1 MDFIRN
7 KEVKRQIVV
16 SSILI
21 LFWGGIGI
29 IVDSKAVWIV
39 LSAIISS
46 SAVSL
51 FFTYQRYKKIADFSL
66 HIDRLLHGD
75 ETISFGQFQE
85 GELSVL
91 HDEIS
96 KMTRRLIEQA
106 EALKME
112 KGNLANA
119 LADISHQ
126 LKTPLTSLNIL
137 NASLCNEEL
146 TDEERYE
153 LIRKQTMLLSRME
166 WLIATLLKISK
177 LDAGTITLKPQA
189 VYLKDVVE
197 KAIRP
202 LEIAAE
208 LKMQTITQVIPAE
221 LKLAL
226 DADWTAEALGNVIKN
241 CIEHSPESSSIE
253 IKAIERP
260 LLTQIIMEQVFGKRI
275 YRIYLTDFIKE
286 VALQSVMPV
295 WGWLWQKQSS
305 SIRAASSRRK
315 TGSQAVQNLKSA
327 FIGGLLNAAPF

>member
-1 MDFIRN
+1 MEFIRN
-7 KEVKRQIVV
+7 SEVKRQIVV
-16 SSILI
+16 SSILT
-21 LFWGGIGI
+21 LFWCGISI

-51 FFTYQRYKKIADFSL
+51 FFTYQRYKKIADLSL
-66 HIDRLLHGD
+66 YIDRLLHGD
-75 ETISFGQFQE
+75 ETISFEQFQE

-106 EALKME
+106 EALKIE
-112 KGNLANA
+112 KGNLADA

-146 TDEERYE
+146 TEEERYE
-153 LIRKQTMLLSRME
+153 LIRKHAMLLSKME

-177 LDAGTITLKPQA
+177 LDAGTITLKLQE

-208 LKMQTITQVIPAE
+208 LKMQTIKKEVPAE
-221 LKLAL
+221 LKLTL
-226 DADWTAEALGNVIKN
+226 DVEWTAEALGNVIKN
-241 CIEHSPESSSIE
+241 CIEHSPEGGSIE

-260 LLTQIIMEQVFGKRI
+260 LLTQVIIEDNGAGFQEKDIPHLFDRFYQGNGSTI
-275 YRIYLTDFIKE
+275 GNAGLGL
-286 VALQSVMPV
+286 ALAKTIINNQ
-295 WGWLWQKQSS
+295 GGI
-305 SIRAASSRRK
+305 IRAKNQELGGAEFEICFYR
-315 TGSQAVQNLKSA
+315 
-327 FIGGLLNAAPF
+327 GLL

>member
-29 IVDSKAVWIV
+29 IVDSKAVWMV

-153 LIRKQTMLLSRME
+153 LIRKQTMLLSRMGVADSHTSE
-166 WLIATLLKISK
+166 NIQAGCRNDYSKATGGILKRCGGKSNSS
-177 LDAGTITLKPQA
+177 
-189 VYLKDVVE
+189 Y
-197 KAIRP
+197 
-202 LEIAAE
+202 
-208 LKMQTITQVIPAE
+208 
-221 LKLAL
+221 
-226 DADWTAEALGNVIKN
+226 GN
-241 CIEHSPESSSIE
+241 C
-253 IKAIERP
+253 
-260 LLTQIIMEQVFGKRI
+260 G
-275 YRIYLTDFIKE
+275 
-286 VALQSVMPV
+286 
-295 WGWLWQKQSS
+295 
-305 SIRAASSRRK
+305 
-315 TGSQAVQNLKSA
+315 
-327 FIGGLLNAAPF
+327 

>member
-16 SSILI
+16 NGLLA
-21 LFWGGIGI
+21 LFWCCICF
-29 IVDSKAVWIV
+29 IVDSKSLWIV
-39 LSAIISS
+39 LAAIVSVS
-46 SAVSL
+46 MVSL
-51 FFTYQRYKKIADFSL
+51 FFTYQRYRKIAELSL
-66 HIDRLLHGD
+66 LIDKLLHGD

-106 EALKME
+106 EALKKE
-112 KGNLANA
+112 KGNLADA

-137 NASLCNEEL
+137 NASLCNEKMI
-146 TDEERYE
+146 DEERYE
-153 LIRKQTMLLSRME
+153 LIRKQAMLLSRME

-177 LDAGTITLKPQA
+177 LDAGTITLKPQEIC
-189 VYLKDVVE
+189 LKDVVE

-208 LKMQTITQVIPAE
+208 LKLT
-221 LKLAL
+221 L
-226 DADWTAEALGNVIKN
+226 DTDWTAEALGNVIKN
-241 CIEHSPESSSIE
+241 CIEHSPEGSTIE

-260 LLTQIIMEQVFGKRI
+260 LLTQIIIEDNGTGFQEKDIPHLFDRFYQGSGSTIGNAGLGLALAKTIIVNQGGVIKAKNRKSGGAEFEI
-275 YRIYLTDFIKE
+275 CFYRGT
-286 VALQSVMPV
+286 A
-295 WGWLWQKQSS
+295 
-305 SIRAASSRRK
+305 
-315 TGSQAVQNLKSA
+315 
-327 FIGGLLNAAPF
+327 

>member
-1 MDFIRN
+1 MDFVRN

-16 SSILI
+16 NGLLA
-21 LFWGGIGI
+21 LFWCCICF
-29 IVDSKAVWIV
+29 IVDSKSLWIV
-39 LSAIISS
+39 LAAIVSVGI
-46 SAVSL
+46 VSL
-51 FFTYQRYKKIADFSL
+51 FFTYQRYRKIAELSL
-66 HIDRLLHGD
+66 LIDKLLHGD

-106 EALKME
+106 EALKKE
-112 KGNLANA
+112 KGNLADA

-137 NASLCNEEL
+137 NASLCNEKM

-153 LIRKQTMLLSRME
+153 LIRKQAMLLSRME

-177 LDAGTITLKPQA
+177 LDAGTITLKPQEIC
-189 VYLKDVVE
+189 LKDVVE

-208 LKMQTITQVIPAE
+208 LKLT
-221 LKLAL
+221 L
-226 DADWTAEALGNVIKN
+226 DTDWTAEALGNVIKN
-241 CIEHSPESSSIE
+241 CIEHSPEGSTIE

-260 LLTQIIMEQVFGKRI
+260 LLTQVIIEDNGIGFQEKDIPHLFDRFYQGSGSAIGNAGLGLALAKTIIVNQGGVIQAKNRKSGGAEFEI
-275 YRIYLTDFIKE
+275 CFYRGT
-286 VALQSVMPV
+286 A
-295 WGWLWQKQSS
+295 
-305 SIRAASSRRK
+305 
-315 TGSQAVQNLKSA
+315 
-327 FIGGLLNAAPF
+327 

>member
-1 MDFIRN
+1 M
-7 KEVKRQIVV
+7 
-16 SSILI
+16 
-21 LFWGGIGI
+21 
-29 IVDSKAVWIV
+29 
-39 LSAIISS
+39 
-46 SAVSL
+46 VSL
-51 FFTYQRYKKIADFSL
+51 FFTYQRYRKIAELSL
-66 HIDRLLHGD
+66 LIDKLLHGD

-153 LIRKQTMLLSRME
+153 LNPRQTMLLSRME

-177 LDAGTITLKPQA
+177 LDAGTITLKPQEIC
-189 VYLKDVVE
+189 LKDVVE

-221 LKLAL
+221 LKLTL
-226 DADWTAEALGNVIKN
+226 DTDWTAEALGNVIKN
-241 CIEHSPESSSIE
+241 CIEHSPEGSTIE

-260 LLTQIIMEQVFGKRI
+260 LLTQIIIEDNGTGFQEKDIPHLFDRFYQGSGSTIGNAGLGLALAKTIIVNQGGVIQAKNRKSGGAEFEI
-275 YRIYLTDFIKE
+275 CFYRGT
-286 VALQSVMPV
+286 A
-295 WGWLWQKQSS
+295 
-305 SIRAASSRRK
+305 
-315 TGSQAVQNLKSA
+315 
-327 FIGGLLNAAPF
+327 

>member
-177 LDAGTITLKPQA
+177 LDAGTITLKPQEI
-189 VYLKDVVE
+189 YLKDVVE

-260 LLTQIIMEQVFGKRI
+260 LLTQIIIADNGAGFRKKDIPHLFDRFYQGSGSTIGNAGLGLALAKTIIVNQGGVIQAKNRKSGGAEFEI
-275 YRIYLTDFIKE
+275 CFYRGT
-286 VALQSVMPV
+286 A
-295 WGWLWQKQSS
+295 
-305 SIRAASSRRK
+305 
-315 TGSQAVQNLKSA
+315 
-327 FIGGLLNAAPF
+327 

>member
-1 MDFIRN
+1 MDCF
-7 KEVKRQIVV
+7 
-16 SSILI
+16 S
-21 LFWGGIGI
+21 GYC
-29 IVDSKAVWIV
+29 
-39 LSAIISS
+39 ISRY
-46 SAVSL
+46 SL
-51 FFTYQRYKKIADFSL
+51 PFFTYQRYRKIAELSL
-66 HIDRLLHGD
+66 LIDKLLHGD

-106 EALKME
+106 EALKKE
-112 KGNLANA
+112 KGNLADA

-137 NASLCNEEL
+137 NASLCNEKM

-153 LIRKQTMLLSRME
+153 LIRKQAMLLSRME

-177 LDAGTITLKPQA
+177 LDAGTITLKPQEIC
-189 VYLKDVVE
+189 LKDVVE

-221 LKLAL
+221 LKLTL
-226 DADWTAEALGNVIKN
+226 DTDWTAEALGNVIKN
-241 CIEHSPESSSIE
+241 CIEHSPEGSTIE

-260 LLTQIIMEQVFGKRI
+260 LLTQVIIEDNGIGFQEKDIPHLFDRFYQGSGSAIGNAGLGLALAKTIIVNQGGVIQAKNRKSGGAEFEI
-275 YRIYLTDFIKE
+275 CFYRGT
-286 VALQSVMPV
+286 A
-295 WGWLWQKQSS
+295 
-305 SIRAASSRRK
+305 
-315 TGSQAVQNLKSA
+315 
-327 FIGGLLNAAPF
+327 

>member
-75 ETISFGQFQE
+75 ETISFEQFQE

-221 LKLAL
+221 LKLSL
-226 DADWTAEALGNVIKN
+226 AEALGNVIKN
-241 CIEHSPESSSIE
+241 CIEHSPEGSTIE

-260 LLTQIIMEQVFGKRI
+260 LLTQIIIEDSGTGFQEKDIPHLFDRFYQGSGSTIGNAGLGLALAKTIIVNQGGVIQAKNRESGGAKFEI
-275 YRIYLTDFIKE
+275 CFYRGT
-286 VALQSVMPV
+286 A
-295 WGWLWQKQSS
+295 
-305 SIRAASSRRK
+305 
-315 TGSQAVQNLKSA
+315 
-327 FIGGLLNAAPF
+327 

>member
-75 ETISFGQFQE
+75 EKISFGQFQE

-221 LKLAL
+221 LKLSL
-226 DADWTAEALGNVIKN
+226 DTDWTAEALGNVIKN
-241 CIEHSPESSSIE
+241 CIEHSPEGSTIE

-260 LLTQIIMEQVFGKRI
+260 LLTQIIIEDSGTGFQEKDIPHLFDRFYQGSGSTI
-275 YRIYLTDFIKE
+275 GNAGLGL
-286 VALQSVMPV
+286 ALAKTIIVNQGGVI
-295 WGWLWQKQSS
+295 QAKN
-305 SIRAASSRRK
+305 RK
-315 TGSQAVQNLKSA
+315 S
-327 FIGGLLNAAPF
+327 GGAEFEICFYQGTA

>member
-1 MDFIRN
+1 
-7 KEVKRQIVV
+7 
-16 SSILI
+16 
-21 LFWGGIGI
+21 
-29 IVDSKAVWIV
+29 
-39 LSAIISS
+39 
-46 SAVSL
+46 
-51 FFTYQRYKKIADFSL
+51 
-66 HIDRLLHGD
+66 
-75 ETISFGQFQE
+75 
-85 GELSVL
+85 
-91 HDEIS
+91 
-96 KMTRRLIEQA
+96 MTRRLIEQA

-153 LIRKQTMLLSRME
+153 LIREQTMLLSRME

-221 LKLAL
+221 LKLSL
-226 DADWTAEALGNVIKN
+226 DTDWTAEALGNVIKN
-241 CIEHSPESSSIE
+241 CIEHSPEGSTIE

-260 LLTQIIMEQVFGKRI
+260 LLTQIIIEDSGTGFQEKDIPHLFDRFYQGSGSTIGNAGLGLALAKTIIVNQGGVIQAKNRESGGAKFEI
-275 YRIYLTDFIKE
+275 CFYRGT
-286 VALQSVMPV
+286 A
-295 WGWLWQKQSS
+295 
-305 SIRAASSRRK
+305 
-315 TGSQAVQNLKSA
+315 
-327 FIGGLLNAAPF
+327 

>member
-1 MDFIRN
+1 
-7 KEVKRQIVV
+7 
-16 SSILI
+16 
-21 LFWGGIGI
+21 
-29 IVDSKAVWIV
+29 
-39 LSAIISS
+39 
-46 SAVSL
+46 
-51 FFTYQRYKKIADFSL
+51 
-66 HIDRLLHGD
+66 
-75 ETISFGQFQE
+75 
-85 GELSVL
+85 
-91 HDEIS
+91 
-96 KMTRRLIEQA
+96 MTRRLIEQA

-177 LDAGTITLKPQA
+177 LDAGTITLKPQEI
-189 VYLKDVVE
+189 YLKDVVE

-260 LLTQIIMEQVFGKRI
+260 LLTQIIIADNGAGFRKRI

-295 WGWLWQKQSS
+295 WGWLWQNNHRQSG
-305 SIRAASSRRK
+305 RRHP
-315 TGSQAVQNLKSA
+315 GENRKS
-327 FIGGLLNAAPF
+327 GGAEFEICFYRGTA

>member
-1 MDFIRN
+1 
-7 KEVKRQIVV
+7 
-16 SSILI
+16 
-21 LFWGGIGI
+21 
-29 IVDSKAVWIV
+29 
-39 LSAIISS
+39 
-46 SAVSL
+46 
-51 FFTYQRYKKIADFSL
+51 
-66 HIDRLLHGD
+66 
-75 ETISFGQFQE
+75 
-85 GELSVL
+85 
-91 HDEIS
+91 
-96 KMTRRLIEQA
+96 MTRRLIEQA

-153 LIRKQTMLLSRME
+153 LIREQTMLLSRME

-221 LKLAL
+221 LKLSL
-226 DADWTAEALGNVIKN
+226 DTDWTAEALGNVIKN
-241 CIEHSPESSSIE
+241 CIEHSPEGSTIE

-260 LLTQIIMEQVFGKRI
+260 LLTQRIAEQVFRKKTSP
-275 YRIYLTDFIKE
+275 IYLTDFIKE

-295 WGWLWQKQSS
+295 WGWLWQRRSL
-305 SIRAASSRRK
+305 SIRVVSSKRK
-315 TGSQAVQNLKSA
+315 IGSQAVQNLKSA

>member
-1 MDFIRN
+1 M
-7 KEVKRQIVV
+7 
-16 SSILI
+16 
-21 LFWGGIGI
+21 
-29 IVDSKAVWIV
+29 
-39 LSAIISS
+39 
-46 SAVSL
+46 
-51 FFTYQRYKKIADFSL
+51 

-106 EALKME
+106 EVLKME
-112 KGNLANA
+112 KGNLANV

-137 NASLCNEEL
+137 NTSLCNEEL

-153 LIRKQTMLLSRME
+153 LIRRQTMLLSRME

-177 LDAGTITLKPQA
+177 LDAGTITLKPQE
-189 VYLKDVVE
+189 VYLKDLVE

-221 LKLAL
+221 LRLTL

-241 CIEHSPESSSIE
+241 CIEHSPEGSTIE

-260 LLTQIIMEQVFGKRI
+260 LLTQIIIEDSGTGFQEKDIPHLFDRFYQGSGSTIGNAGLGLALAKTIIVNQGGVILAKNQKSGGAEFEI
-275 YRIYLTDFIKE
+275 CFYRGT
-286 VALQSVMPV
+286 A
-295 WGWLWQKQSS
+295 
-305 SIRAASSRRK
+305 
-315 TGSQAVQNLKSA
+315 
-327 FIGGLLNAAPF
+327 

>member
-16 SSILI
+16 NGLLA
-21 LFWGGIGI
+21 LFWCCICF
-29 IVDSKAVWIV
+29 IVDSKSLWIV
-39 LSAIISS
+39 LAAIVSVGM
-46 SAVSL
+46 VSL
-51 FFTYQRYKKIADFSL
+51 FFTYQRYRKIAELSL
-66 HIDRLLHGD
+66 LIDKLLHGD

-106 EALKME
+106 EALKIE
-112 KGNLANA
+112 KGNLADA

-146 TDEERYE
+146 TEEERYE
-153 LIRKQTMLLSRME
+153 LIRKQAMLLSKME

-177 LDAGTITLKPQA
+177 LDAGTITLKLQE

-208 LKMQTITQVIPAE
+208 LKMQTIKKEVPAE
-221 LKLAL
+221 LKLTL
-226 DADWTAEALGNVIKN
+226 DVEWTAEALGNVIKN
-241 CIEHSPESSSIE
+241 CIEHSPEGGSIE

-260 LLTQIIMEQVFGKRI
+260 LLTQVIIEDNGAGFQEKDIPHLFDRFYQGNGSTI
-275 YRIYLTDFIKE
+275 GNAGLGL
-286 VALQSVMPV
+286 ALAKTIINNQGGV
-295 WGWLWQKQSS
+295 
-305 SIRAASSRRK
+305 IRAKNQESSGAKFEICFYR
-315 TGSQAVQNLKSA
+315 
-327 FIGGLLNAAPF
+327 GLL

>member
-1 MDFIRN
+1 M
-7 KEVKRQIVV
+7 
-16 SSILI
+16 
-21 LFWGGIGI
+21 
-29 IVDSKAVWIV
+29 
-39 LSAIISS
+39 
-46 SAVSL
+46 
-51 FFTYQRYKKIADFSL
+51 
-66 HIDRLLHGD
+66 
-75 ETISFGQFQE
+75 
-85 GELSVL
+85 SVL

-106 EALKME
+106 EALKKE
-112 KGNLANA
+112 KGNLADA

-137 NASLCNEEL
+137 NASLCNEKM

-153 LIRKQTMLLSRME
+153 LIRKQAMLLSRME

-177 LDAGTITLKPQA
+177 LDAGTITLKPQEIC
-189 VYLKDVVE
+189 LKDVVE

-221 LKLAL
+221 LKLTL
-226 DADWTAEALGNVIKN
+226 DTDWTAEALGNVIKN
-241 CIEHSPESSSIE
+241 CIEHSPEGSTIE

-260 LLTQIIMEQVFGKRI
+260 LLTQVIIEDNGIGFQEKDIPHLFDR
-275 YRIYLTDFIKE
+275 FIKE
-286 VALQSVMPV
+286 VALQSVMLV

-305 SIRAASSRRK
+305 SIRAVSSRRK

-327 FIGGLLNAAPF
+327 FIGGLLKYNVVKLTVFVSLIKSRKKEYYYAFDFAVYWKYDTLLFVGILLMFRVQVYKLL

>member
-1 MDFIRN
+1 MDFVRN

-16 SSILI
+16 NGLLA
-21 LFWGGIGI
+21 LFWCCICF
-29 IVDSKAVWIV
+29 IVDSKSLWIV
-39 LSAIISS
+39 LAAIVSVGI
-46 SAVSL
+46 VSL
-51 FFTYQRYKKIADFSL
+51 FFTYQRYRKIAELSL
-66 HIDRLLHGD
+66 LIDKLLHGD

-177 LDAGTITLKPQA
+177 LDAGTITLKPQEI
-189 VYLKDVVE
+189 YLKDVVE

-221 LKLAL
+221 LKLTL
-226 DADWTAEALGNVIKN
+226 DTDWTAEALGNVIKN
-241 CIEHSPESSSIE
+241 CIEHSPEGSTIE

-260 LLTQIIMEQVFGKRI
+260 LLTQVIIEDNGIGFQEKDIPHLFDRFYQGSGSAIGNAGLGLALAKTIIVNQGGVIQAKNRKSGGAEFEI
-275 YRIYLTDFIKE
+275 CFYRGT
-286 VALQSVMPV
+286 A
-295 WGWLWQKQSS
+295 
-305 SIRAASSRRK
+305 
-315 TGSQAVQNLKSA
+315 
-327 FIGGLLNAAPF
+327 

>member
-1 MDFIRN
+1 
-7 KEVKRQIVV
+7 
-16 SSILI
+16 
-21 LFWGGIGI
+21 
-29 IVDSKAVWIV
+29 
-39 LSAIISS
+39 
-46 SAVSL
+46 
-51 FFTYQRYKKIADFSL
+51 
-66 HIDRLLHGD
+66 
-75 ETISFGQFQE
+75 
-85 GELSVL
+85 
-91 HDEIS
+91 
-96 KMTRRLIEQA
+96 MTRRLIEQA

-153 LIRKQTMLLSRME
+153 LIREQTMLLSRME

-221 LKLAL
+221 LKLSL
-226 DADWTAEALGNVIKN
+226 DTDWTAEALGNVIKN
-241 CIEHSPESSSIE
+241 CIEHSPEGSTIE

-260 LLTQIIMEQVFGKRI
+260 LLTQIIIEDSGTGFQEKDI
-275 YRIYLTDFIKE
+275 PHYLTDFIKE

-295 WGWLWQKQSS
+295 WGWLWQRRSL
-305 SIRAASSRRK
+305 SIRVVSSKRK
-315 TGSQAVQNLKSA
+315 IGSQAVQNLKSA